1 MKNTSKVG
9 PRTRAGLAI
18 AGAGFVLS
26 ACGGGGGGGG
36 NDAPLQPLALKTE
49 CAALLNMTIPAA
61 QIGLPTSGAV
71 VKSAAVAPV
80 VAPFPDAEGEH
91 LLETPARCVVQGEIA
106 SLSAGAP
113 PIRFNINLPLA
124 NWNHR
129 LLQSGGGG
137 VGGALISAPGAKGSG
152 RFDPNPVDT
161 PYPITQG
168 YVTFGS
174 DGGHGPTDTAFTR
187 NDEAMRNWA
196 GDEIK
201 KTRDVAVAVV
211 SAAYSAKP
219 QKVFFSGESAG
230 GREAMIAAQR
240 FHADYDGIIATSP
253 VIAWYYVHLADNNL
267 RDKLIN
273 GFLDPAAIKLVA
285 DRTRASCDLQDG
297 LADGVIAK
305 YLSCT
310 NDAAS
315 LRCASGQPGTGCLS
329 DAQIASVNALRDP
342 FSMSVPLA
350 NGWDRFPGFGVTGDE
365 DGATFQ
371 YGFYPIG
378 TVAPSLNLPAGRGFE
393 AGRGAVLNFAAF
405 LVRHTIVQ
413 NDAFNPYL
421 FRPEPYAARIQY
433 LSSLFDATNPDLS
446 GLSKKGGKLIL
457 VHPSADN
464 ATPLTVSA
472 EYYRRVV
479 ARMGQAETDK
489 VMRFYVGAG
498 GSHNVGGTTQ
508 VDALK
513 LLEDWTLNNVTP
525 PDAPI
530 AYNKNLVTK
539 AFIRSLP
546 ACRYPAYPRYN
557 GSGDVNLASS
567 FTCTARPDPMVVPG

>member
-1 MKNTSKVG
+1 MSHFQWRSSRFGLALAV
-9 PRTRAGLAI
+9 AGLGLLA
-18 AGAGFVLS
+18 
-26 ACGGGGGGGG
+26 ACGDEDG
-36 NDAPLQPLALKTE
+36 DDPVPLTPLALKD
-49 CAALLNMTIPAA
+49 CAGLLGMTVAA
-61 QIGLPTSGAV
+61 PQIGLSTGGAV
-71 VKSAAVAPV
+71 VKSAAIAPV

-91 LLETPARCVVQGEIA
+91 LLETPSRCIVQGEIA

-113 PIRFNINLPLA
+113 PIRFNINLPLD

-137 VGGALISAPGAKGSG
+137 LGGALVTSPGGKGSG

-174 DGGHGPTDTAFTR
+174 DGGHASTDTAFTR

-201 KTRDVAVAVV
+201 KTRDVAVAIVT
-211 SAAYSAKP
+211 SAYGVAPS
-219 QKVFFSGESAG
+219 KVFFSGESAG
-230 GREAMIAAQR
+230 GREALIAAQR

-273 GFLDPAAIKLVA
+273 GFLDQPAIKLIA
-285 DRTRASCDLQDG
+285 DKTRASCDLQDG

-315 LRCASGQPGTGCLS
+315 LRCATGQPGTGCLS
-329 DAQIASVNALRDP
+329 DAQISSINALRDP
-342 FSMSVPLA
+342 FSMTVPFA

-371 YGFYPIG
+371 YAFYPIG

-393 AGRGAVLNFAAF
+393 TGRGAVLNFGAF

-446 GLSKKGGKLIL
+446 GLAKKGGKLIL

-464 ATPLTVSA
+464 ATPLTVSG

-479 ARMGQAETDK
+479 ATLGQADTDN
-489 VMRFYVGAG
+489 VMRFYVGPG

-508 VDALK
+508 IDALK
-513 LLEDWTLNNVTP
+513 ILEDWVLNNQAP

-557 GSGDVNLASS
+557 GSGDTNVASS
-567 FTCTARPDPMVVPG
+567 FTCTARPDPMISGGS